1 MSRPVT
7 TFKIDKQ
14 MLDLYSDYLIT
25 SFSSTT
31 ATGMARLV
39 EIPHDSISRFLGGV
53 KYDKTGD
60 KIENHEFTSKDLWSL
75 VKPAIR
81 NDETEDG
88 VVIIDDTV
96 EEKQYSGENDVICW
110 HFDHCFGRN
119 VKGINLLNFVYV
131 GNKLVTPIAFEVIKK
146 TEMFESTVEILDKD
160 KQPTGKFKTV
170 QKRRSTKTKNELAQ
184 NHIKGII
191 KNKVKFKYFLM
202 DIWFACNET
211 LELIN
216 SNHKSYV
223 VPLKSNRKLTTSL
236 KDKKLGKWIKL
247 DNTQLNQEL
256 EDSQRPIEIWL
267 EGLDHSILLMKKVF
281 TNKDGSIGTMYL
293 VTNDKTLQNQDKSE
307 IYKIYQKRWKIEE
320 FHKSIKS
327 NLNFATSPTKTVTT
341 QINHFFCSIYS
352 YFKLELLTKT
362 TTLKNTIKNHFQLK
376 AKLYLSALKSSNQE
390 LARLKQ
396 LVSCDR

>member
-1 MSRPVT
+1 MSRPAT
-7 TFKIDKQ
+7 TFKIDKL

-25 SFSSTT
+25 SFSTTT
-31 ATGMARLV
+31 ATGMSKLV

-60 KIENHEFTSKDLWSL
+60 KLENHEFTSKDLWSL

-81 NDETEDG
+81 NDEIEEG

-96 EEKQYSGENDVICW
+96 EEKQYSGENDIICY
-110 HFDHCFGRN
+110 HYDHCFSRN
-119 VKGINLLNFVYV
+119 VKGVNLLNFVYV
-131 GNKLVTPIAFEVIKK
+131 GQKLVTPIAFEVIKK
-146 TEMFESTVEILDKD
+146 TEKFESTVEILDKD
-160 KQPTGKFKTV
+160 KRPTGKFKTV
-170 QKRRSTKTKNELAQ
+170 QKRRSTVTKNQMAQ
-184 NHIKGII
+184 YHIKAII
-191 KNKVKFKYFLM
+191 KNQIKFKYFLM

-216 SNHKSYV
+216 NNHKCYV

-236 KDKKLGKWIKL
+236 QDKKLGKWIKL
-247 DNTQLNQEL
+247 DNTELNQKL
-256 EDSQRPIEIWL
+256 YDSQQPIEIWL
-267 EGLDHSILLMKKVF
+267 EGLDHSVLLIKKVF
-281 TNKDGSIGTMYL
+281 TNQDGSIGTMYL
-293 VTNDKTLQNQDKSE
+293 ITNNETLRNQDKSE
-307 IYKIYQKRWKIEE
+307 IYNIYQKRWKIEE

-327 NLNFATSPTKTVTT
+327 NLNFANSPTKTVTS

-362 TTLKNTIKNHFQLK
+362 TALKHTIINHFQLK
-376 AKLYLSALKSSNQE
+376 AKLYASALKSSHQE
-390 LARLKQ
+390 LTRLTE